1 MLELSKNEFLIAEKI
16 KNLKNN
22 SGTHSPSI
30 NTFTEHIPE
39 VKVKV
44 DACFLSNP
52 YATDLFMNYFHEELI
67 DGGALRK
74 YLEFY
79 PSQNGVIAG
88 ILSKSLHV
96 SEKNIFIG
104 NGAIEV
110 IQSVIH
116 NFVKKKIIINIPT
129 FSSYYEFCKKGVEII
144 YNKLD
149 KGSDFKIDIDSY
161 IKFVKNEKPDCV
173 VIINPNNPDGGY
185 IKRDDLLKIVTE
197 LNFVENII
205 IDESF
210 VHFAFE
216 DPELN
221 KISTAEFFSSN
232 KNLIIIKSM
241 SKDFGIAGIRSGY
254 GIMHEDRV
262 RYLLS
267 NGYLW
272 NSNGLS
278 EYFFNLYSR
287 ISFQSE
293 YEIVRKQYIS
303 ETQSFFN
310 DLKGVQNIKVYD
322 SKANFALV
330 ELLNDI
336 SAKNLV
342 IKLLLS
348 DNIYLRNLDDKIGLD
363 GEFVRVASRNKE
375 ENRYIIDCLKKHL
388 DD

>member
-1 MLELSKNEFLIAEKI
+1 MLELSKNEILIAGKI
-16 KNLKNN
+16 KALKNN

-52 YATDLFMNYFHEELI
+52 YATELFIKYFQEELI

-79 PSQNGVIAG
+79 PSQNRVISG

-116 NFVKKKIIINIPT
+116 NFVQKKIIINIPT

-149 KGSDFKIDIDSY
+149 KGSDFNIDFDSY

-287 ISFQSE
+287 ISFHRE

-303 ETQSFFN
+303 ETQAFFN
-310 DLKGVQNIKVYD
+310 DLKGLQNVKVYD

-336 SAKNLV
+336 SANDLV

-363 GEFVRVASRNKE
+363 GEFVRIASRNKE
-375 ENRYIIDCLKKHL
+375 ENRYIIDCLKRHL
-388 DD
+388 ND